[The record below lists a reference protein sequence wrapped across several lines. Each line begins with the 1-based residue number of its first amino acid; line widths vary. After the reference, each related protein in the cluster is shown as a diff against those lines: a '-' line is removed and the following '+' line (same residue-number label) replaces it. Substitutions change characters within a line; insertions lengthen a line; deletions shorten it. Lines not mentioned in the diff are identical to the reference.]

1 MWQARVVAVLVVLEG
16 LAAGAAVAQPQQ
28 GPYAPAD
35 VEDGQRLFMA
45 SCANCHGPDGDAVTG
60 VDLGHGQFRRASTDT
75 ELADIIRRGIAG
87 TAMPPGNYSN
97 TQATE
102 IVSYL
107 RSLAVSPRVTTAP
120 GNPERGRALF
130 EGKGQCLTCHR
141 LNGKG
146 SRLGPDISDIGSIRR
161 AADLERALVE
171 PAATVRP
178 QNRNVR
184 VITRDG
190 TAITGR
196 LLNHDTFTLQMLDAG
211 EQLRSFAKSSLREIT
226 FIPSSSKTSY
236 RGKLTAE
243 EIADLVGYLVTLRGV
258 KPVTP

>member
-1 MWQARVVAVLVVLEG
+1 MWQARVVAVIVALEVF
-16 LAAGAAVAQPQQ
+16 AAGAAVAQR
-28 GPYAPAD
+28 GPYALAD
-35 VEDGQRLFMA
+35 VEDGQRLFMG
-45 SCANCHGPDGDAVTG
+45 SCANCHGPDGDAVPG
-60 VDLGHGQFRRASTDT
+60 VDLGHGQFRRASTDS
-75 ELADIIRRGIAG
+75 ELAEIIRRGIAG

-97 TQATE
+97 TQATQ

-107 RSLAVSPRVTTAP
+107 RSLAALPRATTAP
-120 GNPERGRALF
+120 GNPERGRVLF

-146 SRLGPDISDIGSIRR
+146 SRLGPDITDIGSIRR

-184 VITRDG
+184 VVTREG
-190 TAITGR
+190 TTITGR

-243 EIADLVGYLVTLRGV
+243 EIADLVAYLVTLRGV